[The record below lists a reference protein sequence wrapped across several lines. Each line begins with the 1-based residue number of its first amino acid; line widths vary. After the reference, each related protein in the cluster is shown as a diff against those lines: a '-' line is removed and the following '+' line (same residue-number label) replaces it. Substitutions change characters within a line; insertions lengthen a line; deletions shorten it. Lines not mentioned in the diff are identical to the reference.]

1 MAKLE
6 VGDILAARRSYEA
19 GITRAES
26 AGRPTWLP
34 LTLVAVLLVLP
45 ALQLLGGYNYVL
57 HMILYTLMYVAMASS
72 WNILGGYTGYI
83 SLGHPVFYCV
93 GGYFSGMLL
102 AYFGMT
108 PHAADGGWAPPFIV
122 SMALIDMVLVLVLI
136 GMFLRAHREPVPGFV
151 LGPRRPG
158 REVLLGLAL
167 IPAAFFLVIA
177 VLAVI
182 LVIRPSLHNVEV
194 NPFERM
200 LQTPRDAA
208 IFAVVAML
216 AGGVREEVQRAF
228 IVRRFDQY
236 LGGAVV
242 GIVVY
247 SIIFG
252 LGHIEQGYAAAIATG
267 SLGAGWGVIY
277 WRRQSIIAPIISHAG
292 FNLLQ
297 LVKYVS
303 LVR

>member
-1 MAKLE
+1 VLDPAPESPPYPPVDPAIAPPVERPPRTLPIERLGALIE
-6 VGDILAARRSYEA
+6 VFLCSGL
-19 GITRAES
+19 
-26 AGRPTWLP
+26 PTQ
-34 LTLVAVLLVLP
+34 LLVFQ
-45 ALQLLGGYNYVL
+45 ALV
-57 HMILYTLMYVAMASS
+57 
-72 WNILGGYTGYI
+72 
-83 SLGHPVFYCV
+83 
-93 GGYFSGMLL
+93 
-102 AYFGMT
+102 YFGISSRA
-108 PHAADGGWAPPFIV
+108 PDGGWSPAFIV
-122 SMALIDMVLVLVLI
+122 SMALIDMVLVLLLI
-136 GMFLRAHREPVPGFV
+136 WVFLRAHRETLWGFV
-151 LGPRRPG
+151 VGPRRPL
-158 REVLLGLAL
+158 REVLLGLAC
-167 IPAAFFLVIA
+167 IPAAFLLVVA
-177 VLAVI
+177 VLAAI
-182 LVIRPSLHNVEV
+182 LAIRPSLHNVAV

-208 IFAVVAML
+208 IFAVVVML

-242 GIVVY
+242 GIVIY

-267 SLGAGWGVIY
+267 TLGAAWGVIY

-303 LVR
+303 FVR